1 MRRAVAVALLLVP
14 AVGLASMPHGPMP
27 QPPAAVSRI
36 GLLVFP
42 AIPHGWA
49 EPLLPQEPLRQAL
62 RDLGYVDGQN
72 LAWVTFA
79 PTRRDL
85 LPALARDLLD
95 LKVDVIL
102 AAGPD
107 AIRAAKE
114 AIPAVPIVMLSSADP
129 VEMGFVASM
138 GRPGENVTGVYL
150 VAAEL
155 GEKRLEL
162 VKEAVPHASRVAV
175 LWNPADAGAAHEW
188 ERLQAP
194 ARRLGLI
201 LVPAECR
208 SPGDMDGAFR
218 AMLSAGA
225 GALVVVLDP
234 LTYAQGSR
242 IVQLAAKH
250 RLPAVYGSRVF
261 VEQGGLM
268 AYQAGARDVAWRLA
282 VFLDRILKGA
292 WPGELPVERPTE
304 FELVI
309 NLKTAKALGLTIP
322 QSALIRAD
330 EVIHP

>member
-1 MRRAVAVALLLVP
+1 MRRAAAIALLLVP
-14 AVGLASMPHGPMP
+14 AVGLASMPHGPRP
-27 QPPAAVSRI
+27 QPPVAVSRI
-36 GLLVFP
+36 GLLAFP
-42 AIPHGWA
+42 AIPHGWV

-72 LAWVTFA
+72 LAWVAFA
-79 PTRRDL
+79 PARRDL
-85 LPALARDLLD
+85 LPELARDLLD

-114 AIPAVPIVMLSSADP
+114 AIPEVPIVMLSSADP

-138 GRPGENVTGVYL
+138 GRPGGNVTGVYL
-150 VAAEL
+150 VATEL

-175 LWNPADAGAAHEW
+175 LWNPADAGAAREW

-194 ARRLGLI
+194 AHRLGLT

-208 SPGDMDGAFR
+208 SPGDMDGAFA

-234 LTYAQGSR
+234 LTYIQGSR

-268 AYQAGARDVAWRLA
+268 AYQAGAREAARRLA

-309 NLKTAKALGLTIP
+309 NLKAATALGLTIP
-322 QSALIRAD
+322 ESVLARA
-330 EVIHP
+330 EQVIQ

>member
-1 MRRAVAVALLLVP
+1 MRRAAAVVLLLVP
-14 AVGLASMPHGPMP
+14 AVALASMPYGPRP

-36 GLLVFP
+36 GLLAFP
-42 AIPHGWA
+42 AIPHGWV

-72 LAWVTFA
+72 LAWVAFA

-85 LPALARDLLD
+85 LPPLARDLID

-114 AIPAVPIVMLSSADP
+114 AVQEVPIVMLSSADP

-138 GRPGENVTGVYL
+138 RRPGENVTGVYL
-150 VAAEL
+150 AAAEL

-162 VKEAVPHASRVAV
+162 IKEAVPHASRVAV

-194 ARRLGLI
+194 ARRLGLT

-208 SPGDMDGAFR
+208 RPEDMDSAFA

-225 GALVVVLDP
+225 GALVVALDP
-234 LTYAQGSR
+234 LTYAQGDR

-268 AYQAGARDVAWRLA
+268 AYQASARDVARRLA

-309 NLKTAKALGLTIP
+309 NLKAATALGLTIP
-322 QSALIRAD
+322 ESVLARAEHVIR
-330 EVIHP
+330 

>member
-14 AVGLASMPHGPMP
+14 AVGLASMPHGPGP
-27 QPPAAVSRI
+27 QPPVAVSRI

-79 PTRRDL
+79 PARRDL

-114 AIPAVPIVMLSSADP
+114 AIPKVPIVMLSSADP
-129 VEMGFVASM
+129 VERGFVASM

-150 VAAEL
+150 AAAEL

-188 ERLQAP
+188 ESLQAP

-234 LTYAQGSR
+234 LTHAQGSR

-268 AYQAGARDVAWRLA
+268 AYQAGARDVARRLA

-292 WPGELPVERPTE
+292 WPDELPVERPTE

-309 NLKTAKALGLTIP
+309 NLKTAKALGITIP
-322 QSALIRAD
+322 PSVLVRAD
-330 EVIHP
+330 RVIE